1 MRKNTNQMKKTC
13 LMLALV
19 AMGMMNLQAQQ
30 DVTKYYLK
38 NYGFD
43 EGFNYT
49 AGQTTAVA
57 QEILEIEGWTQRF
70 THDYTISGIYEF
82 GFRGTFN
89 GAQVPA
95 KGYDGEAGGGLALST
110 GWGMEFAYSQEL
122 TLPAGTYTIN
132 VPTYNGSDKMASSS
146 LLAWKPSSG
155 ATVKSTLSGYRRNAW
170 TLDKISFQLTKT
182 TKGQLYIGM
191 KAAENGSANSAKLV
205 IDYVQIIGQDMAV
218 DKSTLEIDL
227 ATAAKL
233 YGDGTGNEAEAL
245 KHAIETAQETMDN
258 EAAQVMEV
266 LEAQYVLEQAI
277 NQYRQKNASAD
288 NPLDR
293 TEYIRNASFET
304 GNFNGWTFQGFAM
317 QDNTSFTRKKGS
329 YYIEKWVNQGT
340 KVGNAN
346 VRQTLRNLPNG
357 KYRLTVAAQ
366 NLNQQSPSSHST
378 GAYIFAGDQRKTVYT
393 PADYSVDFTSISGEV
408 EIGFVAEKATGNWL
422 ACDNFRLY
430 LIGYVDQQAMID
442 ELARLIVNAEELTG
456 GLMSAEANEGLAAA
470 LETARSIGIESSES
484 DIKAASLNL
493 TSAIWQAQQSRERC
507 DLLQSETATAQAL
520 LGKHMGKAAEEAL
533 QSALSEANAINSTTK
548 EATIEAAIVAL
559 EKAMENAQAS
569 IATYL
574 ALEKEI
580 AAARKIYNET
590 LNGAEDL
597 MTEIT
602 KAQEIYDT
610 CMETDAEV
618 ELATASLSRA
628 QLAFN
633 LANATP
639 GSGAAPQVKSTN
651 HYVPTGATQALMR
664 ATFSGSSILERGVC
678 WSTEH
683 NPTVL
688 DSRTTSY
695 YTVNGQIYH
704 LTGLEPATVY
714 YLRPYVMNRTYQV
727 AYGDEVK
734 IVTHPKGNCS
744 WTWDN
749 GAPTIEANE
758 RCSNAMKETIDYF
771 NEWTGIKG
779 FTLKGHY
786 GSDTP
791 TADCSYGGYM
801 RIGPNAAYQ
810 AIGTVI
816 HETGH
821 GVGVGTHW
829 RWYSCS
835 DTRENTTHGKWLGR
849 EANQMLQ
856 FLENKEGNSNCYMLG
871 DKVHGW
877 GHEATY
883 DWFVNGAD
891 KDMHLPIQYIGGC
904 CLLYALFID
913 GLCPTTDYDNG
924 LAGYTYNFDNDTKYY
939 LMSKNDECGLGDGL
953 LYQRSASSV
962 AWKPMI
968 LAGEEIGDEAAWYIK
983 YRPSRGS
990 YAFQNVASGKYLSH
1004 PSSGQSMS
1012 LKSAP
1017 NGQVITTEYF
1027 HLMPDRTDV
1036 TLGTG
1041 KEAITTHGYWFTWVM
1056 NSTNIAMQAA
1066 KSSSAEGGLVTQAT
1080 FDFSDKAT
1088 AQQWIIFSEEEM
1100 KAYQA
1105 RATAIGEI
1113 RLTPEEQQSEAEPE
1127 AVYSIDGKRLSHPQR
1142 GLNIIRYTDGK
1153 FKKTLLP

>member
-1 MRKNTNQMKKTC
+1 MKKTSM
-13 LMLALV
+13 MLLLL
-19 AMGMMNLQAQQ
+19 AMGLMNIKAQQ
-30 DVTKYYLK
+30 DVTKYYLV

-43 EGFNYT
+43 EGFNYK

-57 QEILEIEGWTQRF
+57 QEILEIDGWTQGF
-70 THDYTISGIYEF
+70 THDYTIAGIYEF

-89 GAQVPA
+89 GARVPTQ
-95 KGYDGEAGGGLALST
+95 GYDGEAGGGLALST
-110 GWGMEFAYSQEL
+110 GWGMEFAYSQEV

-132 VPTYNGSDKMASSS
+132 VPTYNGCDKTASSS

-155 ATVKSTLSGYRRNAW
+155 ATVKSTLSSYKANAW
-170 TLDKISFQLTKT
+170 TLDKISFRLTKT
-182 TKGQLYIGM
+182 TKGQICIGM

-218 DKSTLEIDL
+218 DKGTLEADL
-227 ATAAKL
+227 TTANKL
-233 YGDGTGNEAEAL
+233 YGDGTGNDAEAL
-245 KHAIETAQETMDN
+245 KAAIETAQETMND

-293 TEYIRNASFET
+293 TEYIRNASFEMN
-304 GNFNGWTFQGFAM
+304 NFTGWTSASFSLQN
-317 QDNTSFTRKKGS
+317 NTSFARKKGS

-340 KVGNAN
+340 KVGNAS
-346 VRQTLRNLPNG
+346 VRQTLKNLPNG

-366 NLNQQSPSSHST
+366 NLNQQSTSSRCK
-378 GAYIFAGDQRKTVYT
+378 GAYIFAGDQQKPVYT
-393 PADYSVDFTSISGEV
+393 PSDYSVDFTSISGEV
-408 EIGFVAEKATGNWL
+408 EIGFVAENATGNWL

-456 GLMSAEANEGLAAA
+456 GLMSAEANEALAAA
-470 LETARSIGIESSES
+470 LETARSMSIESSES
-484 DIKAASLNL
+484 DIRTATMTL
-493 TSAIWQAQQSRERC
+493 TSAIWKAQQSRERC

-520 LGKHMGKAAEEAL
+520 LSKHMGKAAEEAL
-533 QSALSEANAINSTTK
+533 QSAIGQANAINSTTK
-548 EATIEAAIVAL
+548 EAVINSTITAL
-559 EKAMENAQAS
+559 EKATEDAQAS
-569 IATYL
+569 IAIYL

-580 AAARKIYNET
+580 AAANKIYNET

-597 MTEIT
+597 MAEIT

-610 CMETDAEV
+610 CQATDVEV
-618 ELATASLSRA
+618 EAETASLSRA

-664 ATFSGSSILERGVC
+664 ATFSGSNILERGIC

-683 NPTVL
+683 DPTVL

-695 YTVNGQIYH
+695 YSVSGQIYH
-704 LTGLEPATVY
+704 LTGLDPATVY

-744 WTWDN
+744 WSWDN
-749 GAPTIEANE
+749 GAPTAEANE
-758 RCSNAMKETIDYF
+758 RCSNAIKETIDYF
-771 NEWTGIKG
+771 NEWTGIRG
-779 FTLKGHY
+779 FTLSGHY
-786 GSDTP
+786 GSGTP

-835 DTRENTTHGKWLGR
+835 DTRENTTYGKWLGR

-871 DKVHGW
+871 DGVHGW

-913 GLCPTTDYDNG
+913 GLCPTSSYQNG
-924 LAGYTYNFDNDTKYY
+924 LAGYTYNFDSNTKYY
-939 LMSKNDECGLGDGL
+939 LMPKSEECGLGDAL
-953 LYQRSASSV
+953 LCQRSSSIV
-962 AWKPMI
+962 AWQPMI
-968 LAGEEIGDEAAWYIK
+968 LSGEEIGDEAAWYID
-983 YRPSRGS
+983 YLPSQGYYTFRN
-990 YAFQNVASGKYLSH
+990 AATGKYLTHST
-1004 PSSGQSMS
+1004 SSQNVS
-1012 LKSAP
+1012 LKTVP
-1017 NGQVITTEYF
+1017 NGRNVVATEYF
-1027 HLMPDRTDV
+1027 QLMPDRTDV

-1041 KEAITTHGYWFTWVM
+1041 SETIKTHGYWFTWSS
-1056 NSTNIAMQAA
+1056 NGNKAMHAVA
-1066 KSSSAEGGLVTQAT
+1066 SSASDGGLVNQAT
-1080 FDFSDKAT
+1080 FDYSDKAT
-1088 AQQWIIFSEEEM
+1088 AQQWIIFSEEEL

-1105 RATAIGEI
+1105 RVTAIGQI
-1113 RLTPEEQQSEAEPE
+1113 RMTDDEQSDSLDPE
-1127 AVYSIDGKRLSHPQR
+1127 AVYSIDGKRLSRPQK
-1142 GLNIIRYTDGK
+1142 GFNIIRHKNGK
-1153 FKKTLLP
+1153 VSKNLVP